1 MQAPSTTAF
10 GIQMQQPWAMTP
22 TLPAPQSP
30 QGPAPAGSAPLRA
43 LAPASSGYSARALPT
58 PAPAPATTTSPRP
71 TTPSAYTYA
80 APALA
85 GLQAGQAGLGAYDTT
100 TGVVSALGAAGA
112 GAASG
117 ALSGAAIGAM
127 GGPIGAGAGALIG
140 GGVGLVTGAL
150 NAWMSVG
157 AQNRAR
163 RERKRLLAEAKAEQA
178 RRDRIARADALDAL
192 AFERREL
199 EEAKRLQEWQRNRAL
214 IAEAQA
220 KKKARADEFI
230 ARGFVT

>member
-1 MQAPSTTAF
+1 MQAPATNAF
-10 GIQMQQPWAMTP
+10 GVQMPQPWAMTP
-22 TLPAPQSP
+22 PQSP
-30 QGPAPAGSAPLRA
+30 QGPVPAGSAPLRA
-43 LAPASSGYSARALPT
+43 LTPASSGYSAPVPST

-71 TTPSAYTYA
+71 TTPSAYTSA

-85 GLQAGQAGLGAYDTT
+85 GLQAGQAGLGAYDKT
-100 TGVVSALGAAGA
+100 TGVASALGAAGA
-112 GAASG
+112 GALTGAMIGGPVG
-117 ALSGAAIGAM
+117 ALV
-127 GGPIGAGAGALIG
+127 G
-140 GGVGLVTGAL
+140 GGVGLVSGAL

-157 AQNRAR
+157 AQNRAK
-163 RERKRLLAEAKAEQA
+163 RERNKLLAEAKAEQE
-178 RRDRIARADALDAL
+178 RRDRIARASALDAL

-199 EEAKRLQEWQRNRAL
+199 EEAKKLQEWQRNRAL